1 LEVSAGVFSP
11 VSAEAAE
18 AVEVDVDVVDE
29 GAAVVVDPVEED
41 ELDAGAAEDATCLGV
56 LFSAW

>member
-1 LEVSAGVFSP
+1 
-11 VSAEAAE
+11 
-18 AVEVDVDVVDE
+18 VEVDVDVVDE